1 MYELENSNHMLQKG
15 YTGTPTNLQ
24 VAIEQVGMDA
34 VMKSFPGM
42 GLGFCDVHGHYALPL
57 QDSSE
62 GMPLASCALCPP
74 NLANGTSATDVELYI
89 NLDPAHNLGTNPQ
102 QKVTHIA
109 EDVRG
114 NHHIIPPTVPYNDN
128 HREIVMPPKKD

>member
-15 YTGTPTNLQ
+15 YTGTPTQLQ

-34 VMKSFPGM
+34 VRKSIGDIAM
-42 GLGFCDVHGHYALPL
+42 GFCDVHGHYTYDMSAGGP
-57 QDSSE
+57 
-62 GMPLASCALCPP
+62 SCQVCPP
-74 NLANGTSATDVELYI
+74 NPANGTSATEVELYI

-128 HREIVMPPKKD
+128 HKEIVMPPKKD